1 VRTGSRGTP
10 TRRPAAHVRDS
21 DVPVTV
27 VYGDRDSVVPTR
39 LSEQVAREA
48 GSLVEEVVLRGADHN
63 DQVMFGAR
71 VADAVVRLTEA
82 VS

>member
-1 VRTGSRGTP
+1 V
-10 TRRPAAHVRDS
+10 D
-21 DVPVTV
+21 
-27 VYGDRDSVVPTR
+27 
-39 LSEQVAREA
+39 
-48 GSLVEEVVLRGADHN
+48 EVVLRGADHN